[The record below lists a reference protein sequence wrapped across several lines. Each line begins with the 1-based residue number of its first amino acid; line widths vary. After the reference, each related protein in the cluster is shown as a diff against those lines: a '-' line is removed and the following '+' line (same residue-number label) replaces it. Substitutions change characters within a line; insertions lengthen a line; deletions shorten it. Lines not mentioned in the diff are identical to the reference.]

1 MKDTNQVQKALESK
15 AKKELQRHVDE
26 FVISLN
32 ELNGKYR
39 QPCSYTMRENRNGH
53 AAKVFTYIRPGCL
66 ETILKDMLVEAY
78 LEPMVNKKTQELL
91 NKLELI

>member
-15 AKKELQRHVDE
+15 AKKELQSHVDA

-32 ELNGKYR
+32 ELNRKYR
-39 QPCSYTMRENRNGH
+39 QPNMYCMKESRSEK
-53 AAKVFTYIRPGCL
+53 AKKFEYIRPGCV

>member
-15 AKKELQRHVDE
+15 AKKELQSHVDA

-32 ELNGKYR
+32 ELIRKYR
-39 QPCSYTMRENRNGH
+39 QPSSYCMTEDRSND
-53 AAKVFTYIRPGCL
+53 AKKFEYIRPGCL
-66 ETILKDMLVEAY
+66 ENILQDMLVEAY

>member
-1 MKDTNQVQKALESK
+1 MNDTNQVQKALESK
-15 AKKELQRHVDE
+15 AKKELQRVVDE

-32 ELNGKYR
+32 VLNSTYR
-39 QPCSYTMRENRNGH
+39 QPNMYSMKESRSSD
-53 AAKVFTYIRPGCL
+53 AKEFSYIRPGAL

-91 NKLELI
+91 TKLELL

>member
-15 AKKELQRHVDE
+15 AKKELQRVVDE

-32 ELNGKYR
+32 KLNDKYR
-39 QPCSYTMRENRNGH
+39 QPCSYTMRENRSTD
-53 AAKVFTYIRPGCL
+53 AKVFSYIRPGCL
-66 ETILKDMLVEAY
+66 ETILHDMLVESY

>member
-15 AKKELQRHVDE
+15 AKKELQRVVDE
-26 FVISLN
+26 FIISLN
-32 ELNGKYR
+32 RLNSTYR
-39 QPCSYTMRENRNGH
+39 QPSSYHMTENRSED
-53 AAKVFTYIRPGCL
+53 ATVFEYVRPGCL
-66 ETILKDMLVEAY
+66 ENILHDMLVHAY

>member
-15 AKKELQRHVDE
+15 AKKELQKVVDE

-32 ELNGKYR
+32 KLDSTYR
-39 QPCSYTMRENRNGH
+39 QPVHYHMTENRSTD
-53 AAKVFTYIRPGCL
+53 AKVFEYVRSASL
-66 ETILKDMLVEAY
+66 ENILKDMLVHAY

>member
-1 MKDTNQVQKALESK
+1 MKDTNQVQQALESK

-26 FVISLN
+26 FIISLN
-32 ELNGKYR
+32 ELNKKYR
-39 QPCSYTMRENRNGH
+39 SPNMYCMKESRSEN
-53 AAKVFTYIRPGCL
+53 AKEFSYIRPGAV

>member
-15 AKKELQRHVDE
+15 AKKELQGVVDQ
-26 FVISLN
+26 FVILLN
-32 ELNGKYR
+32 QLNHKYR
-39 QPCSYTMRENRNGH
+39 SPNFYRMTENRSNN
-53 AAKVFTYIRPGCL
+53 AKEFSCIRPGCV

>member
-15 AKKELQRHVDE
+15 AKKELQRYVDE
-26 FVISLN
+26 FIISIN
-32 ELNGKYR
+32 ELNNKYR
-39 QPCSYTMRENRNGH
+39 QPHSYFMRENRSTS
-53 AAKVFTYIRPGCL
+53 AKVFEYIRPGCV